1 MTLGQLGRKISLVLL
16 AIIIPAVFASS
27 QAQVLDV
34 RELSVRDIQN
44 LDREKTVVVLRGG
57 ILEQHGPYLPAF
69 TDGYLN
75 LHYAERVAKALVAE
89 RGLAVLMFPMIPLG
103 AGLPEDFGGKA
114 PFSGSYTVRPD
125 TLRAVYMDLAS
136 AIGEDG
142 FRTLFVLNQHGAPT
156 HNRALLDAAE
166 YFNHRFDGRMVIL
179 TSLLYEGSIERPQ
192 LFDEEDA
199 KEDGFAVHAGAEES
213 GWPMYL
219 KPGLVHDDIDTAP
232 PFTPVTP
239 NDLSKLAEQ
248 PDWPG
253 YFGSPRLATTETGKR
268 SVEYRTARFVEL
280 ALRIVDGYDWR
291 EVPTRADL
299 ETLPSDFTVL
309 DNNTNR
315 RASEERERQSNW
327 LKAHGSGGN

>member
-1 MTLGQLGRKISLVLL
+1 MKLLFMSQRLFLVL
-16 AIIIPAVFASS
+16 IAVMLFVVAPVS
-27 QAQVLDV
+27 QAQILDV
-34 RELSVRDIQN
+34 RELSVRDIQK
-44 LDREKTVVVLRGG
+44 LDHEKTIVILRGG

-75 LHYAERVAKALVAE
+75 LYYAQRVAKALVAE

-103 AGLPEDFGGKA
+103 AGVPEDFGGKA

-142 FRTLFVLNQHGAPT
+142 FRKLFVLNQHGAPA
-156 HNRALLDAAE
+156 HNRALLEAAE
-166 YFNHRFDGRMVIL
+166 YFNDRFDGRMVIL

-192 LFDEEDA
+192 LFDEEEA
-199 KEDGFAVHAGAEES
+199 KENGIEIHAGAEES

-239 NDLSKLAEQ
+239 DDLTTIAEQ

-253 YFGSPRLATTETGKR
+253 YFGSPRLATARTGER

-291 EVPTRADL
+291 QIPTRADL
-299 ETLPSDFTVL
+299 DGLPSAFAVV
-309 DNNTNR
+309 DNNTKR
-315 RASEERERQSNW
+315 RAAEERERQSRW
-327 LKAHGSGGN
+327 LEARGLEEK